1 MAEYKPNALEQL
13 FAVLPALI
21 GQYSRAKLDRDRL
34 EADDQRFKK
43 QMESREEEAR
53 LNREFRDTQRK
64 EDQAFR
70 QSILGQQQTFQ
81 TGLTEG
87 NQEFQK
93 EMFKLKSKSD
103 KELQEMQINK
113 LNTWLQQQDYK
124 KKMDEGEVSLPINTK
139 KAFSESDDIFIDE
152 AEQLKEVQAL
162 QPSLIDKVNKYYQAP
177 QDNPNKQRTIGELL
191 EIRNRLSN
199 PELVDDFRYGD
210 DFNQQLNTI
219 NGLLEMMGVTGSM
232 LDNPLM
238 APSLQKYGMPIQA
251 DSDQLEAIGLSDQI
265 RKQRELESQ
274 RRSYPTNFGSYNSM
288 MQYGRLLGETE

>member
-13 FAVLPALI
+13 FAVLPSLI
-21 GQYSRAKLDRDRL
+21 GQYSQIKLNQDRL

-64 EDQAFR
+64 EDQTFR
-70 QSILGQQQTFQ
+70 QSILGQNQAFQ
-81 TGLTEG
+81 TGG
-87 NQEFQK
+87 NKECQK

-103 KELQEMQINK
+103 KELQEMQIDR

-124 KKMDEGEVSLPINTK
+124 KKTDEAEVSLPINAK

-152 AEQLKEVQAL
+152 EEQLKEVQAL
-162 QPSLIDKVNKYYQAP
+162 QPSLIKKVNKYYQAP

-191 EIRNRLSN
+191 EIRNSLSN

-210 DFNQQLNTI
+210 DFNEQLNTI

-251 DSDQLEAIGLSDQI
+251 DSDWLEAIGLSDQI
-265 RKQRELESQ
+265 RKQRELEFQ

-288 MQYGRLLGETE
+288 MNYGRLLGETE

>member
-13 FAVLPALI
+13 FAVLPSLI
-21 GQYSRAKLDRDRL
+21 GQYSQIKLGQDRL
-34 EADDQRFKK
+34 KADDQRFKK

-53 LNREFRDTQRK
+53 LNREFQNTQRK
-64 EDQAFR
+64 EDQTFR
-70 QSILGQQQTFQ
+70 QSILGQTQTFQ
-81 TGLTEG
+81 ERLAKDNETFQLKFLGEKTE
-87 NQEFQK
+87 
-93 EMFKLKSKSD
+93 D
-103 KELQEMQINK
+103 AKELQALVKTQ
-113 LNTWLQQQDYK
+113 LDTWLQQRDYEQK
-124 KKMDEGEVSLPINTK
+124 KIEAEVSLPIDVKQT
-139 KAFSESDDIFIDE
+139 FSQSDDIFIDE
-152 AEQLKEVQAL
+152 GEQLKEVQAL

-199 PELVDDFRYGD
+199 PELVDDFRYGEK
-210 DFNQQLNTI
+210 FNAELGRI
-219 NGLLEMMGVTGSM
+219 NSLLEMMGVTGSM

-238 APSLQKYGMPIQA
+238 APSLQKYGMPIEA

-288 MQYGRLLGETE
+288 MNYGRLLGETK

>member
-210 DFNQQLNTI
+210 DFNQELNAI